1 MGGIP
6 YCIRLLLERELMQ
19 TYYRET
25 WQQWHTLNSIALPTT
40 PGVIVSIY
48 RSICACMTPFLWLA
62 ANLQTAILEL

>member
-6 YCIRLLLERELMQ
+6 YCIRLALDRRLMQ
-19 TYYRET
+19 TYYSKT
-25 WQQWHTLNSIALPTT
+25 LQQWHTLNSIATT

-48 RSICACMTPFLWLA
+48 RSICACMTQFLWLV